1 MYRSLIASFVVIGMV
16 ASSSSAALVSHW
28 TFDENSGMT
37 AADSVGVN
45 HGTLNNM
52 GGTEWTSSGAPGLG
66 GALEFDGSDDY
77 VYVPLAANM
86 SPGTGVF
93 SYAMWMTIT
102 NSGVVAPYFF
112 GEFDPARA
120 IIETYVS
127 GSTGFSI
134 DAAQSSPQDGLEVG
148 LSQGSNIRNKLA
160 LFVGVRE
167 ADMSITQYIKT
178 YDGAVD
184 DTGNSGGVPPA
195 IADITPTTEGLNI
208 ARSVSNTRYMEGTIA
223 DLKYYNHSLTSADVD
238 NLFAAASVVPEP
250 SSMLLALF
258 GLVGLAGLWRRRRQ
272 R

>member
-16 ASSSSAALVSHW
+16 ASSSSAGLVANW
-28 TFDENSGMT
+28 KFDENSGMT

-52 GGTEWTSSGAPGLG
+52 GGTEWTSSGVPGLG
-66 GALEFDGSDDY
+66 GALAFDGSDDY

-86 SPGTGVF
+86 TPGTGVF
-93 SYAMWMTIT
+93 SYAMWLTVT

-112 GEFDPARA
+112 GEFNPARA
-120 IIETYVS
+120 IIETAVS
-127 GSTGFSI
+127 GSTIFSI

-178 YDGAVD
+178 YDGSVD
-184 DTGNSGGVPPA
+184 DTGNSGGVPAA
-195 IADITPTTEGLNI
+195 IADISPTNEGLNI
-208 ARSVSNTRYMEGTIA
+208 ARSVADSRYMAGTIS
-223 DLKYYNHSLTSADVD
+223 DLKYYNHSLTSAEVD
-238 NLFAAASVVPEP
+238 DLFAAASVPEP